1 MEIKQLSKGEKRIV
15 RKFEP
20 SRLANE
26 VLAKAYEVIVPQ
38 KVRVYPSSNNNF
50 DSHTEVFEKKN
61 ERRVK

>member
-1 MEIKQLSKGEKRIV
+1 MEIKQLSKGEKRII
-15 RKFEP
+15 RKFDP

-26 VLAKAYEVIVPQ
+26 ILAQAYEIIVPQ

-50 DSHTEVFEKKN
+50 DPHAEVFEKN